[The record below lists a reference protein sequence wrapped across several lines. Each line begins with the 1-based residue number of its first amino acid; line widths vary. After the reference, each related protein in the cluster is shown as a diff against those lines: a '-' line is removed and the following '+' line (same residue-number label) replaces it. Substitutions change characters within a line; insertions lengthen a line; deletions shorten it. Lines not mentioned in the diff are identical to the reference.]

1 MIKRIFKKILCTI
14 IITSILIGN
23 FCFVCY
29 AKEFVFT
36 KRFICIN
43 IVYTIEG
50 YTDPEGGNDGYA
62 VMEKDRELSYF
73 KGFGCNWYR
82 GGAQ

>member
-1 MIKRIFKKILCTI
+1 MTKRITKMILFII
-14 IITSILIGN
+14 IITSILVCN
-23 FCFVCY
+23 FCSVCY
-29 AKEFVFT
+29 AKDFVFA

-50 YTDPEGGNDGYA
+50 NTDPEGGNDGYA
-62 VMEKDRELSYF
+62 VMEKNRELSYF